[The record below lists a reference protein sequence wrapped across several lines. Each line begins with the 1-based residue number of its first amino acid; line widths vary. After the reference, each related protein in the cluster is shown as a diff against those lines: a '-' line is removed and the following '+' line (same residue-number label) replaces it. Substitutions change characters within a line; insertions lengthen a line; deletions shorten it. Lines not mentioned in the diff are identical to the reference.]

1 MATKITDLY
10 LYLARR
16 DKAGIRILARLK
28 STNRLPTIL
37 DEAGLISLQL
47 PSSWY
52 KEISQTIYESR
63 MLWEPWIQS
72 VTTFEEFRN
81 SLKKRGYTN
90 IPVSSQPEFIVSTVE
105 TQIVNVSRLPQNKTM
120 LRKN

>member
-1 MATKITDLY
+1 MATKTTDLY

-37 DEAGLISLQL
+37 DETGLISLQL
-47 PSSWY
+47 SPSWY
-52 KEISQTIYESR
+52 KEISQIIYESR

-72 VTTFEEFRN
+72 VTTFEDFRN

>member
-37 DEAGLISLQL
+37 NEAGLISLQL

>member
-28 STNRLPTIL
+28 STDRLPIIL
-37 DEAGLISLQL
+37 NEAGLSSLQL
-47 PSSWY
+47 SPSWY
-52 KEISQTIYESR
+52 KEISQIIYESR

-72 VTTFEEFRN
+72 VTTFEDFRN

-105 TQIVNVSRLPQNKTM
+105 TQIVNVSRLLQNKTM